1 MIKEFKKNNNEN
13 IFNEE
18 LYENEK
24 FSKYDS
30 EFLL

>member
-1 MIKEFKKNNNEN
+1 MIKELKKNDNEN

-18 LYENEK
+18 LYKDEK
-24 FSKYDS
+24 SSKYDS